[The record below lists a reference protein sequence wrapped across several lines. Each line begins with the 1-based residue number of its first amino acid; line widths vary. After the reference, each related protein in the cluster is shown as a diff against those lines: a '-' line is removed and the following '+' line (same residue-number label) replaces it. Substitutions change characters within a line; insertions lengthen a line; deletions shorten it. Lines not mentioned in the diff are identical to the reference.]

1 MIGGVREATR
11 AALDTAGWAASD
23 VVGMLVGEYS
33 TGSRR
38 FLAHAAGIP
47 RQFVPRVPAGHC
59 HSVDMLRGLSDLTE
73 SGTLPDGAKVL
84 ALASGNS
91 SWSVFA
97 LRYHG

>member
-1 MIGGVREATR
+1 MRGNPASAKAPAGKIFRVAR
-11 AALDTAGWAASD
+11 AFP
-23 VVGMLVGEYS
+23 EYS

-59 HSVDMLRGLSDLTE
+59 HSVDMLRGLRDLAG
-73 SGTLPDGAKVL
+73 SGSLPDGAKVL